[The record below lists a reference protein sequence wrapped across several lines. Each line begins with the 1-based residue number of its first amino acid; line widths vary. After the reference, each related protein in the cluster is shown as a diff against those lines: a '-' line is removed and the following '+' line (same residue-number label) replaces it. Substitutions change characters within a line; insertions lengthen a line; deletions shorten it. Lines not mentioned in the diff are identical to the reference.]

1 MRAPRPLLPFV
12 LSAAILS
19 PAALAQD
26 APLAPRVQESLERF
40 DDAQERVI
48 TAALR
53 SLDSGNALQ
62 SALTLIGAIEMVG
75 KAPPLV
81 AALDTVKQPAAEA
94 AAARVAQMLTE
105 GNTPAAIQ
113 LLADLAGGVHS
124 DELDAL
130 IDRAT
135 VAQRL
140 EESARL
146 EADGQKA
153 DAMRAA
159 VLASNIAPNDPR
171 VLAAMTRLG
180 LRTAIAPATTTAPVS
195 TTTTTGDADDRIDAL
210 ERELQNLRDSR
221 ELGGG
226 TADATLRAVSRID
239 ILEQQVRTLD
249 GLAERLA
256 RSLDDIQS
264 RERLGGR
271 AEYATDELDRR
282 LRDLERT
289 INESNR
295 SISRLES
302 DMRDLSRRIDRIR

>member
-1 MRAPRPLLPFV
+1 MRGQRLLVP
-12 LSAAILS
+12 ILGALFLGVAS
-19 PAALAQD
+19 TAQQTPAALG
-26 APLAPRVQESLERF
+26 VEESVARF
-40 DDAQERVI
+40 DAAQERVI
-48 TAALR
+48 SAALR
-53 SLDSGNALQ
+53 SLDSGDALQ
-62 SALTLIGAIEMVG
+62 SALALIGAIKQVG
-75 KAPPLV
+75 DAPELV
-81 AALDTVKQPAAEA
+81 AALDRVREPAAQA
-94 AAARVAQMLTE
+94 AAAQVSQLLTE
-105 GNTPAAIQ
+105 GDTPAAIQ
-113 LLADLAGGVHS
+113 LLADLAGMVRS
-124 DELDAL
+124 DELDAM

-135 VAQRL
+135 LAQRL
-140 EESARL
+140 EESARF

-180 LRTAIAPATTTAPVS
+180 LRTAIAPATTTAPVR
-195 TTTTTGDADDRIDAL
+195 TNTTTGDADQRIDAL

-256 RSLDDIQS
+256 RSLADIQS

-271 AEYATDELDRR
+271 AEFATDELDRR

-289 INESNR
+289 INDSNR
-295 SISRLES
+295 SVSRLES
-302 DMRDLSRRIDRIR
+302 EVRSLSRRIDRIR

>member
-180 LRTAIAPATTTAPVS
+180 LRTAIAPATTTAPVRTNAS
-195 TTTTTGDADDRIDAL
+195 DDDLIDAL